1 MSKLPSFIKNIH
13 LSGFQRDGLINVL
26 VDDQEEIDYKRFR
39 SNSYIFNNP
48 LVKLRFELQDE
59 PQNFRVEGSFGD
71 QSIKVVKP
79 RNSKGE
85 ELPEAGTERIRTSPL
100 HRGKN
105 VFRVSWGDDQFWD
118 LVIYHKTVIRDWVEG
133 LARAVILIVGL
144 NTFVIQGSYIPSAS
158 MMNTLVEGDYIW
170 VNKAAYLLSEPQ
182 RGDVV
187 VFNFPLDPTRDFIK
201 RLIGVPGD
209 KIRIKNKQLYL
220 NGQMMHENFILQDY
234 SLVLSDDNSQVPRM
248 PPPAMV
254 EIPIELLFS
263 KGLNAQLPLD
273 SYLIEWQTDLIKT
286 KENPFI
292 AMNPLASVGDTI
304 DIKERVP
311 GKSRFTTPLK
321 ILATGREKN
330 QLKLSDLG
338 MSVGDQNFS
347 FGTFKVF
354 QRIDETESMKE
365 FIHPAN
371 TMTELT
377 VPQNAYFVMGDNRDN
392 SQDSR
397 FWGFVDKANI
407 KGRAFFLYF
416 PFDRMKSIKRRFGSP
431 NSETSARI
439 E

>member
-1 MSKLPSFIKNIH
+1 MTKLPPFLKNVY
-13 LSGFQRDGLINVL
+13 LSGFQRDGLITVL
-26 VDDQEEIDYKRFR
+26 VDDREEVDYKRFR

-48 LVKLRFELQDE
+48 LVKLRFEFNEE
-59 PQNFRVEGSFGD
+59 PKDFKVEGSFGENA
-71 QSIKVVKP
+71 IRVVKP
-79 RNSKGE
+79 RGDKGE
-85 ELPEAGTERIRTSPL
+85 EIVETGTERVRTSPL

-105 VFRVSWGDDQFWD
+105 VFRISVGDGEFWD

-170 VNKAAYLLSEPQ
+170 VNKAAYILSEPQ

-209 KIRIKNKQLYL
+209 KISISSKKLIL
-220 NGQMMHENFILQDY
+220 NGKVLQENFILQDY
-234 SLVLSDDNSQVPRM
+234 ALVLADPKLQKETNL

-254 EIPIELLFS
+254 EMPIELLFS
-263 KGLNAQLPLD
+263 DGLSTFLPAE
-273 SYLIEWQTDLIKT
+273 SYVVEWQPDLLLS

-292 AMNPLASVGDTI
+292 AMNPEASVGDHI
-304 DIKERVP
+304 DIKERAP
-311 GKSRFTTPLK
+311 GKSRYTTPLK
-321 ILATGREKN
+321 ILATGKN
-330 QLKLSDLG
+330 GVSLRLMETGLMIDGNL
-338 MSVGDQNFS
+338 VA
-347 FGTFKVF
+347 FGEFKVF
-354 QRIDETESMKE
+354 QRIDKSPSNQK

-371 TMTELT
+371 TMDELT
-377 VPQNAYFVMGDNRDN
+377 VPENHYFVMGDNRDN

-397 FWGFVDKANI
+397 FWGFVDRSNL

-416 PFDRMKSIKRRFGSP
+416 PFGRMKSIKRRFGQPVESGP
-431 NSETSARI
+431 
-439 E
+439 